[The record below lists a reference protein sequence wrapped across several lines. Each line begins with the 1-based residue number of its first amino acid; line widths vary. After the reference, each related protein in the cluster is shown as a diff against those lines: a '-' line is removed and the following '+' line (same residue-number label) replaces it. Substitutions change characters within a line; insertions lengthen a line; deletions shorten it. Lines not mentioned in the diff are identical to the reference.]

1 MSQKYAFLDRD
12 GTLIFEP
19 QDTFQIDSIEK
30 LKVLDGVIE
39 GLQKLQEQGFKLVM
53 VTNQNGV
60 GTPSF
65 PTKDFEEPQKVLLKV
80 FEENGIEFE
89 QIFVCPHL
97 PEDNCDCRKPRIG
110 LLNKFFAENNVDLK
124 QSFVCGDRETD
135 KELAEKLGIKFV
147 PMKCNGT
154 FNPFSYLPR
163 IASIKRNTNET
174 QISLTLNLDGTGQY
188 KIDTDIGFLNHMLEL
203 FAKHGLFDLK
213 ITARGDV
220 KYDDHHLI
228 EDVGIVLGQAIKQA
242 AGDKKGINRYGF
254 MLLPMDEVLVSSE
267 VKLNNAE
274 LAVATDLAGRYAF
287 ETNYEPVRE
296 KVKDFST
303 EMVRHFFKSLA
314 LNAEMNLHIQ
324 FLNAGENEHHRIEGI
339 FKAFARSLRM
349 SLEYDERGK
358 DLLPSTKGKL

>member
-65 PTKDFEEPQKVLLKV
+65 PKKDFEEPQKVLLKI
-80 FEENGIEFE
+80 FKENGIEFAE
-89 QIFVCPHL
+89 IFVCPHL
-97 PEDNCDCRKPRIG
+97 PEDNCNCRKPKTG
-110 LLNKFFAENNVDLK
+110 LLNKFFAENDVDLK

-135 KELAEKLGIKFV
+135 KGLAEKLGIKFV
-147 PMKCNGT
+147 QMECNGT
-154 FNPFSYLPR
+154 FNPFPYLPR
-163 IASIKRNTNET
+163 IASIKRDTSET
-174 QISLTLNLDGTGQY
+174 QISLTLNLDGTGKY
-188 KIDTDIGFLNHMLEL
+188 EVDTDIGFLNHMLEL

-213 ITARGDV
+213 IIARGDV

-242 AGDKKGINRYGF
+242 ANDKKGIKRYGF

-267 VKLNNAE
+267 VKLDNVE
-274 LAVATDLAGRYAF
+274 LAVATDLAGRFAF

-296 KVKDFST
+296 KVNDFST
-303 EMVRHFFKSLA
+303 EMLKHFFKSLA

-324 FLNAGENEHHRIEGI
+324 FLNAGENEHHRIESI

-349 SLEYDERGK
+349 SLEYDKRGRG
-358 DLLPSTKGKL
+358 LLPSTKGKL